1 MRTTI
6 ILITLFSL
14 CAVQSAHA
22 ANRASDEETIGVG
35 VGAVI
40 GGAAGGPVGVVLGA
54 AIGAV
59 LGDTMHQK
67 DEQIEELTVSLET
80 SQSTV
85 ARLESD
91 IDTLGVRI
99 EHLQGLARP
108 ELVDLLQA
116 GIDMD
121 LLFRT
126 DEFALADTTGTRFA
140 ELAATLAT
148 MPDIHVQLD
157 GFADERGDA
166 DYNLELSRKRVEFVR
181 DQLIQAGLS
190 DENISMT
197 AHGES
202 VAQDESVDSYAFERR
217 VSVKLFLGDAQS
229 FASTPR

>member
-6 ILITLFSL
+6 TLITLLSL
-14 CAVQSAHA
+14 CTVQAAHA
-22 ANRASDEETIGVG
+22 STKASKEETIGVG
-35 VGAVI
+35 VGAVV
-40 GGAAGGPVGVVLGA
+40 GAVAGGPVGFVIGA
-54 AIGAV
+54 AVGAGIGDAM
-59 LGDTMHQK
+59 DQK
-67 DEQIEELTVSLET
+67 DEEIRELTVSLEA
-80 SQSTV
+80 SQSSV

-91 IDTLGVRI
+91 LDTLGARI

-126 DEFALADTTGTRFA
+126 DEFALADTTGARFA
-140 ELAATLAT
+140 QLAATLAT
-148 MPDIHVQLD
+148 MPDIFVQLD

-181 DQLIQAGLS
+181 DQLVQAGIS
-190 DENISMT
+190 DQNINVT

-202 VAQDESVDSYAFERR
+202 VAQDDSVDSYALERR
-217 VSVKLFLGDAQS
+217 VSVKLFIGDAQS
-229 FASTPR
+229 FASTPK

>member
-14 CAVQSAHA
+14 CTVQSVHA
-22 ANRASDEETIGVG
+22 ATRASDEETIGVG

-54 AIGAV
+54 AVGAV

-80 SQSTV
+80 SQSDV
-85 ARLESD
+85 ARLERD
-91 IDTLGVRI
+91 IDTLGARI
-99 EHLQGLARP
+99 EHLQSLARP

-126 DEFALADTTGTRFA
+126 DEFALADTTGARFA
-140 ELAATLAT
+140 DLAATLAT
-148 MPDIHVQLD
+148 MPDIQVQLD

-166 DYNLELSRKRVEFVR
+166 DYNLELSKKRVDFVR
-181 DQLIQAGLS
+181 DQLIQAGIS
-190 DENISMT
+190 DENINVT

-202 VAQDESVDSYAFERR
+202 VAQDESADSYALERR
-217 VSVKLFLGDAQS
+217 VSVKLFIGDTQS
-229 FASTPR
+229 VASTPR